1 MMKKLLNYI
10 LLSILF
16 STFVHGLWAQGGEI
30 KEQIEAAKVGLIT
43 QQLNLTAEQ
52 SKQFWVVYNK
62 YTEEIERLKKQQ
74 RELQRGFNNKS
85 DDQLRRDLDKVL
97 EIREKEIALERKY
110 QQEFLKVIN
119 VRQLASL
126 YRAEKMFKAML
137 LQRIAK
143 REGKGRGNL
152 ERIDDI
158 DD

>member
-1 MMKKLLNYI
+1 MMKKLLNYL

-16 STFVHGLWAQGGEI
+16 STFVHGLWAQGGEV
-30 KEQIEAAKVGLIT
+30 KERIEAAKVGLIT

-62 YTEEIERLKKQQ
+62 YTEEIEALRKQQ
-74 RELQRGFNNKS
+74 RELQRGFHNKS
-85 DDQLRRDLDKVL
+85 DEQLRKDLDKIL
-97 EIREKEIALERKY
+97 EIREKEVALERKY

-137 LQRIAK
+137 LQRISK
-143 REGKGRGNL
+143 REGKGKGNMEGL
-152 ERIDDI
+152 EDI

>member
-1 MMKKLLNYI
+1 MIKNYL

-16 STFVHGLWAQGGEI
+16 FMASYALWAQGGEI
-30 KEQIEAAKVGLIT
+30 KERIEAAKVGLIT

-62 YTEEIERLKKQQ
+62 YTEEMEGLRKQQ
-74 RELQRGFNNKS
+74 RELQKGFQNKS
-85 DDQLRRDLDKVL
+85 DEQLRKDLDKIL
-97 EIREKEIALERKY
+97 EIREKEIALERRY

-126 YRAEKMFKAML
+126 YRAEKIFKAML

-143 REGKGRGNL
+143 REGRGKGMP
-152 ERIDDI
+152 ESIDDI